1 MASQQEFFMPRAW
14 VALALCNLQCFS
26 FKSTANSYAVTLA
39 ERDTGNERRMQRR
52 HMFALRAFAS
62 PSNLLT
68 SAFGDVGVHEAYA
81 AA

>member
-1 MASQQEFFMPRAW
+1 M
-14 VALALCNLQCFS
+14 
-26 FKSTANSYAVTLA
+26 A

-68 SAFGDVGVHEAYA
+68 AAFGDVGAHEAYA

>member
-1 MASQQEFFMPRAW
+1 MGHVEPFCVTCDRRVTQRL
-14 VALALCNLQCFS
+14 LAGV
-26 FKSTANSYAVTLA
+26 KSTANSYAVTLA

-68 SAFGDVGVHEAYA
+68 SAFGDGGVHEAYA